1 MAIQQY
7 NPNHIQS
14 TTFTLVGLNVAI
26 AIADIATGGM
36 LERYGWARGIDV
48 QYGEYWR
55 IFTSG
60 WVHANIMHI
69 AFNAYGIYVLGTIT
83 ERLYGTKPLLV
94 IYFAALMGGS
104 GLSMVFYDPNI
115 PTLGA
120 SGAAYGLFG
129 AVLGFFYVRTG
140 SIKGI
145 MQVPMGRQLL
155 LWLGIGVFISLQPG
169 ISFLG
174 HLGGFVPGIFLGVFY
189 EKLYMRRVDVWH
201 WVGLGM
207 VAAMV
212 AGACVY
218 SCVPYNRAS
227 WHAVQALRAYE
238 SGDLALGD
246 ERLAN
251 ARKRS
256 MRNEGTQ
263 MLLAHLEAWRATQSG
278 PPTPADLSDLRLPL
292 THPRGVTFKGEHLPD
307 LPFKFLRAPGEQ
319 SLEPLESPADE
330 P

>member
-1 MAIQQY
+1 MAIQRY
-7 NPNHIQS
+7 NPSHIQS
-14 TTFTLVGLNVAI
+14 TTFALVGLNVAI
-26 AIADIATGGM
+26 AIADISTGGL

-60 WVHANIMHI
+60 WVHASIMHI

-83 ERLYGTKPLLV
+83 ERLYGVKPLLV
-94 IYFAALMGGS
+94 IYMAALLGGS

-174 HLGGFVPGIFLGVFY
+174 HLGGFVPGVFLGVFF
-189 EKLYMRRVDVWH
+189 EKLYMRHVDVWY
-201 WVGLGM
+201 WVGLGL
-207 VAAMV
+207 VAAMI

-218 SCVPYNRAS
+218 GSFPYNRAS

-238 SGDLALGD
+238 QGDLARGD
-246 ERLAN
+246 EYLAN
-251 ARKRS
+251 ARRRS
-256 MRNEGTQ
+256 MRNDGTQ
-263 MLLAHLEAWRATQSG
+263 KLMTHLNAWRAG
-278 PPTPADLSDLRLPL
+278 HAEAPERFNLSVLRLPL
-292 THPRGVTFKGEHLPD
+292 THPRGVTFKGEHMPD
-307 LPFKFLRAPGEQ
+307 LPFTFLKGPG
-319 SLEPLESPADE
+319 SAEPLESSGDAP
-330 P
+330 